1 MFKIIGWNIMPKE
14 TVLLQVPAVCV
25 ISLESQIQ
33 PPLISFSLSAVSLPA
48 LTF

>member
-1 MFKIIGWNIMPKE
+1 MFRIMGWNIMPKE
-14 TVLLQVPAVCV
+14 TFWLQVSAVCV

-33 PPLISFSLSAVSLPA
+33 PPLINFSLSAVSQPT